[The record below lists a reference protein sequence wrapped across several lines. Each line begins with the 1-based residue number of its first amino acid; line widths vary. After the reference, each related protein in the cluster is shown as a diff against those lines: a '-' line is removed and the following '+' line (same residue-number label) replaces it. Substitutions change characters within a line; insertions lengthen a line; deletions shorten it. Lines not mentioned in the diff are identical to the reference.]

1 MWGIVG
7 TLAGIVLLVLIAS
20 STMRQSHVSCEVCI
34 TYKGR
39 SQCRSAR
46 ATSKKDAL
54 RTATDI
60 ACENLTGSMAEGIQ
74 CRNTP
79 PDSQTCKP

>member
-7 TLAGIVLLVLIAS
+7 TLAGVVLLVLIAT

-46 ATSKKDAL
+46 ATSEKDAV
-54 RTATDI
+54 RTATDN
-60 ACENLTGSMAEGIQ
+60 ACEYLTGSMAEGIQ